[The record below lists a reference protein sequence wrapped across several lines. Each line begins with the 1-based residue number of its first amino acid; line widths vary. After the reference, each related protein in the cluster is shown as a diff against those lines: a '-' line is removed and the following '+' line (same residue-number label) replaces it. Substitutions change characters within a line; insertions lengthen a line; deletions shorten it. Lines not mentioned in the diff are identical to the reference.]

1 MNNMSGTNE
10 DDFPL
15 YMSSV
20 NVKEDKNVELELV
33 YSGDNAG
40 IDNVFLIGNKN
51 DLVSDLGT
59 AKVFTREEEPFVTF
73 KITIPIWEDGNFQA
87 VVEKEGKYI
96 YEPGEAHNLVFRGR
110 GIFLD
115 LRKIFHLTSD
125 AKPPKGE
132 KVSKKDKKAKKTQEE
147 IPIEDSGLPHAYDEA
162 NMLSLMPRN
171 FKIFGPDLKNN
182 MLQLLDYLLN
192 SKSQQLIFDKVI
204 LPDIARSLKQCIA
217 EEGRASVYDICF
229 PVIIFIEKALI
240 LSGMIHEEVVDEENL
255 QRYRKE
261 VVDKIPENVTRIK
274 NIEFRNSTDLIKKE
288 YDDDV
293 HELQNRL
300 REEI

>member
-1 MNNMSGTNE
+1 MSGTSE

-20 NVKEDKNVELELV
+20 NVKEDKNVELELE
-33 YSGDNAG
+33 YSGDKAG

-73 KITIPIWEDGNFQA
+73 KITIPIWEDGEFQA
-87 VVEKEGKYI
+87 VVEREGKYI

-110 GIFLD
+110 GVFLD

-125 AKPPKGE
+125 VKPPKIE

-147 IPIEDSGLPHAYDEA
+147 IPIEDSGLPQAYDEA

-255 QRYRKE
+255 HRYQKE
-261 VVDKIPENVTRIK
+261 VVNKIPENIKRIK
-274 NIEFRNSTDLIKKE
+274 NIEFRNSTDLIKRE

>member
-1 MNNMSGTNE
+1 MSGTNE

-20 NVKEDKNVELELV
+20 NVKEDKNVELELT
-33 YSGDNAG
+33 YSGEYTG
-40 IDNVFLIGNKN
+40 IDNIFLIGNKN
-51 DLVSDLGT
+51 GLVSDLGK
-59 AKVFTREEEPFVTF
+59 AKVFTKEEEPFVTF

-96 YEPGEAHNLVFRGR
+96 YEPGEAHNIVFRGR

-125 AKPPKGE
+125 VKPPKGE
-132 KVSKKDKKAKKTQEE
+132 KVSKKDKKAIKAQEE
-147 IPIEDSGLPHAYDEA
+147 IQIEDSGLPQAYDEE
-162 NMLSLMPRN
+162 NMLSLMPRD
-171 FKIFGPDLKNN
+171 FKIFGPDMKNN
-182 MLQLLDYLLN
+182 MLQLLDYLAN
-192 SKSQQLIFDKVI
+192 SKSQQLICDRVI

-217 EEGRASVYDICF
+217 QEGRASVYDICF

-240 LSGMIHEEVVDEENL
+240 LSGMIHKEVVDEENL
-255 QRYRKE
+255 QRYQKE
-261 VVDKIPENVTRIK
+261 VVNNIPEIVKRIK
-274 NIEFRNSTDLIKKE
+274 NTEFRNSTDLIKKE

-293 HELQNRL
+293 HELRNRL

>member
-1 MNNMSGTNE
+1 MNNMSGTSE

-20 NVKEDKNVELELV
+20 NVKEDKKVELELA
-33 YSGDNAG
+33 YSGDYAG

-51 DLVSDLGT
+51 GLVPEVGT
-59 AKVFTREEEPFVTF
+59 AKSFTKEEEPFVSF

-87 VVEKEGKYI
+87 VVEKGGKYI

-110 GIFLD
+110 GVFLD

-125 AKPPKGE
+125 VKPPKDE
-132 KVSKKDKKAKKTQEE
+132 KGAKKDKKAKKAKEE
-147 IPIEDSGLPHAYDEA
+147 IPIEDSGLPQAYDEA

-171 FKIFGPDLKNN
+171 FKIFGPDMKNN
-182 MLQLLDYLLN
+182 MLQLLDYLSN
-192 SKSQQLIFDKVI
+192 SKSQQLILDRVI
-204 LPDIARSLKQCIA
+204 LPDIARNLKQCVV

-229 PVIIFIEKALI
+229 PIIIFIERALI

-255 QRYRKE
+255 QRYQRE
-261 VVDKIPENVTRIK
+261 VINKIPETVKRIK
-274 NIEFRNSTDLIKKE
+274 NIEFRNSTDLIKRE

-293 HELQNRL
+293 HELRSRL

>member
-1 MNNMSGTNE
+1 MSGTSE

-20 NVKEDKNVELELV
+20 NVKEDKNIELELS
-33 YSGDNAG
+33 YSGDYAG

-51 DLVSDLGT
+51 GLVSDLGT
-59 AKVFTREEEPFVTF
+59 AKVFTKEEEPFVTF

-96 YEPGEAHNLVFRGR
+96 YEPGETHSLVFRGR
-110 GIFLD
+110 GVFLD

-125 AKPPKGE
+125 VKPPKDE
-132 KVSKKDKKAKKTQEE
+132 KVSKKDKKEKKAQKE
-147 IPIEDSGLPHAYDEA
+147 IPIEDSGLPRAYDE
-162 NMLSLMPRN
+162 NNTLSLMPRD
-171 FKIFGPDLKNN
+171 FKIFGPDMKNN
-182 MLQLLDYLLN
+182 MLQLLDYLSN
-192 SKSQQLIFDKVI
+192 SKSQQLICDKVI
-204 LPDIARSLKQCIA
+204 LPDIARSMKQCIA
-217 EEGRASVYDICF
+217 QEGRASVYDICF
-229 PVIIFIEKALI
+229 PVIIFVEKALI
-240 LSGMIHEEVVDEENL
+240 LSGMIHKEVVDEENL
-255 QRYRKE
+255 QRYQKE
-261 VVDKIPENVTRIK
+261 VVNKIPEITKRIK
-274 NIEFRNSTDLIKKE
+274 NTEFRNSTDLIKRE